1 MVAEEIWNH
10 FETERKVSIMSKNE
24 IRARTRW
31 VDGCGR
37 EVRSGRDGNV
47 GGVIPGGISRRVGVG
62 NIAAESGM
70 SRFEIWAFGGGGRNI
85 RGDITSRGV
94 ATDETAPSFVGLVD
108 DLHGVL
114 LVLSLAGEGELVLGL
129 SIGDLVD
136 PGMVKDWDGSP
147 DGAHVVHT

>member
-70 SRFEIWAFGGGGRNI
+70 SRFEIWAFGGGGGTYVEI
-85 RGDITSRGV
+85 
-94 ATDETAPSFVGLVD
+94 
-108 DLHGVL
+108 
-114 LVLSLAGEGELVLGL
+114 SLAGV
-129 SIGDLVD
+129 
-136 PGMVKDWDGSP
+136 SP
-147 DGAHVVHT
+147 LMRRRQASWVSWMISMAYFLFLASPEKANWFSGFPSGIL